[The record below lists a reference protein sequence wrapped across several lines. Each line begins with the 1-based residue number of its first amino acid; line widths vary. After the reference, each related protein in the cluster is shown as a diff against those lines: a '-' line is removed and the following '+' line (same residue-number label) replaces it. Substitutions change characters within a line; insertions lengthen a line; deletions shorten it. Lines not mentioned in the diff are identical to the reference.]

1 MLNIEVIDHYDWQ
14 GWHGFKVVFFQ

>member
-14 GWHGFKVVFFQ
+14 GWHGFRVVFFQ